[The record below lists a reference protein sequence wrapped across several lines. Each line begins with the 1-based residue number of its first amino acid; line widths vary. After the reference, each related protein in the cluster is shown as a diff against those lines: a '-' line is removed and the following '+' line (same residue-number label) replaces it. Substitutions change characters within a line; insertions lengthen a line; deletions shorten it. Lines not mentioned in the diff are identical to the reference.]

1 MQWIIKYLTSS
12 IGKKQI
18 MGCSGAAIAL
28 FVLGHMIGNL
38 QLINLDQAAAQA
50 DRKRHV

>member
-1 MQWIIKYLTSS
+1 MQWLIKYLTSS

-18 MGCSGAAIAL
+18 MGCSGTAIAL

-38 QLINLDQAAAQA
+38 LLIDLAQAAA
-50 DRKRHV
+50 